1 MAEEHPQYFGC
12 AYLGCS
18 KFLKSG
24 SKQICSLRNCNSNII
39 LTEEIPKHEDLDK
52 GIKQM
57 KDSTHR
63 LKTDSS

>member
-1 MAEEHPQYFGC
+1 MNIS
-12 AYLGCS
+12 YLVQKEYG
-18 KFLKSG
+18 LKSG

-57 KDSTHR
+57 KDSG
-63 LKTDSS
+63 

>member
-1 MAEEHPQYFGC
+1 MNIS
-12 AYLGCS
+12 YLVQKEYG
-18 KFLKSG
+18 LKSG

-39 LTEEIPKHEDLDK
+39 LREEIPKHEDLDK

-63 LKTDSS
+63 LKTDPS